1 MKKSTKGGFE
11 SQLQQLEEI
20 VKRLEDGSTPLEESL
35 QLFERGVRL
44 SRDLQKSL
52 QEATLRVTRLLEAE
66 EREVPFDEVASPEE
80 KGTS

>member
-1 MKKSTKGGFE
+1 MKKTVKGGFE
-11 SQLQQLEEI
+11 SQLRELEEI

-66 EREVPFDEVASPEE
+66 DREVPFEEDASPEE
-80 KGTS
+80 NGTS

>member
-1 MKKSTKGGFE
+1 MKKTVKGAFE
-11 SQLQQLEEI
+11 GQLHELEEI

-66 EREVPFDEVASPEE
+66 DREVPLEEDASPEE
-80 KGTS
+80 SGTS

>member
-1 MKKSTKGGFE
+1 MKKTVKGGFE
-11 SQLQQLEEI
+11 SQLHELEEI

-66 EREVPFDEVASPEE
+66 DREVPFEKDAPPEE
-80 KGTS
+80 NGAS

>member
-1 MKKSTKGGFE
+1 MKRTVKGGFE
-11 SQLQQLEEI
+11 SQLQELEEI

-66 EREVPFDEVASPEE
+66 DREVPFEEDAPPEE
-80 KGTS
+80 NGAS